1 MKGNRSQRKQRDYHF
16 SNKTGTE
23 KRKKRTKKT
32 KKQIILEKKLE
43 LEDKRFELSCDINNG
58 NHKNIMEHS
67 NDKVI
72 FEMNEDN
79 IESQNYCIKI
89 LALYLNQLNIP
100 YDISQKILSY
110 ALGDIYI
117 EHCIF
122 QIMPDDILDLF
133 TNKKNSIVLTNR
145 LKKKYVLQDN
155 IYEFIDKVSWSIC
168 IYDIMQRFWEHPNNN
183 FPVIIFGAGMG
194 QAPHID

>member
-23 KRKKRTKKT
+23 KRKKKQGT
-32 KKQIILEKKLE
+32 KKQFILEKKLE
-43 LEDKRFELSCDINNG
+43 LEDKRFELSCDINSSD
-58 NHKNIMEHS
+58 HKNIIKHS
-67 NDKVI
+67 NDEVI
-72 FEMNEDN
+72 FEMNEDK

-89 LALYLNQLNIP
+89 LALCLNRLNIP
-100 YDISQKILSY
+100 YDISQQIVSY

-133 TNKKNSIVLTNR
+133 TNKKNSIVLINR

-155 IYEFIDKVSWSIC
+155 IYEFIDKVSCYYYMNILAYGLSQDLQYMLINRL
-168 IYDIMQRFWEHPNNN
+168 Y
-183 FPVIIFGAGMG
+183 IIN
-194 QAPHID
+194 HH

>member
-89 LALYLNQLNIP
+89 LALCLNRLNIP
-100 YDISQKILSY
+100 YDISQQIVSY

-133 TNKKNSIVLTNR
+133 TNKKNSIVLINR

-155 IYEFIDKVSWSIC
+155 IYEFIDKVSCYYYMNILAYGLSQDLQYMLINRL
-168 IYDIMQRFWEHPNNN
+168 Y
-183 FPVIIFGAGMG
+183 IIN
-194 QAPHID
+194 HH